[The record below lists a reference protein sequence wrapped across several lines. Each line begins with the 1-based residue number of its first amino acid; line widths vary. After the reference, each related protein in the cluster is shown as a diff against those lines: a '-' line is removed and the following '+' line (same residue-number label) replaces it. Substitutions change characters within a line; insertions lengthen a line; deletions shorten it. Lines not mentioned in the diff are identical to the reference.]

1 MLRTPSIYAT
11 ATPIMRPMLRV
22 ILTAIA
28 FGAAG
33 LVAGILVPI
42 VRDPTTAQ
50 GPLLGVLITG
60 PLGFVIGGHIGV
72 LWSAHRRKQTTT
84 AEIAWLLA
92 FALLILLFYEF
103 FAVIGAALSR
113 IAPTFALLFMALTAG
128 LLRTNARS
136 SRLRS
141 HLLGVVIAAVCLF
154 VIGVWPPIT
163 RNPLSRSRIRRHA
176 FRTFSIGNQ
185 SRPGHA
191 PPRTAA
197 HHRSIGAAPRM
208 GGCRRCRHRVRGRDG
223 SFQRKA
229 VADKVR
235 RSPNV
240 MTEASRLPRRADGR
254 IPTSA
259 LAPATT
265 CSKEREWRADRSL
278 AGGDHAGAAAG
289 RARARRVP
297 PVSQVFDLTSGPVVQ
312 RWVA

>member
-103 FAVIGAALSR
+103 FAVIGAALLHGSR
-113 IAPTFALLFMALTAG
+113 
-128 LLRTNARS
+128 R
-136 SRLRS
+136 
-141 HLLGVVIAAVCLF
+141 
-154 VIGVWPPIT
+154 
-163 RNPLSRSRIRRHA
+163 RSRCY
-176 FRTFSIGNQ
+176 SW
-185 SRPGHA
+185 
-191 PPRTAA
+191 
-197 HHRSIGAAPRM
+197 
-208 GGCRRCRHRVRGRDG
+208 
-223 SFQRKA
+223 
-229 VADKVR
+229 
-235 RSPNV
+235 RSPLDCCAR
-240 MTEASRLPRRADGR
+240 MHDPLG
-254 IPTSA
+254 
-259 LAPATT
+259 
-265 CSKEREWRADRSL
+265 C
-278 AGGDHAGAAAG
+278 DHTYS
-289 RARARRVP
+289 
-297 PVSQVFDLTSGPVVQ
+297 VS
-312 RWVA
+312 